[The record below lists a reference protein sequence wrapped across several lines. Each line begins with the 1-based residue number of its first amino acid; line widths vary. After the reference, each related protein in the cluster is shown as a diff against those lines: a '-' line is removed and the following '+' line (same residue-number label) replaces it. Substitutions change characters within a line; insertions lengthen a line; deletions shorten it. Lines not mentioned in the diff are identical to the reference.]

1 MGTAFLVCPE
11 SGAPRAYKDAVLAA
25 RDDDTVLTRA
35 FSGRLARGI
44 ANSFTTS
51 MKGASPLFLRFPS
64 QNNLTRPMRSAGA
77 AGHAD
82 YLSLFAGQAASL
94 AREIPA
100 AELVDKL
107 VRETATARA
116 ALQSD
121 RKALPS
127 APAES
132 KRLVVHLFF
141 RQMSCS
147 LLAIVRFTVRIFGGR
162 LTMRQ
167 IKFGMIASI
176 GDFTK
181 TRALAERGEELGFY
195 SVSVADHLI
204 NTFGKRLPELE
215 CYTALTAIALITKR
229 VRLLPLVTAMS
240 YRNPALLGK
249 ITSTLDHISG
259 GRLIAG
265 LGSGW
270 LKREYDGFGYPYPS
284 NAERID
290 QLAEGIQVLKA
301 MWTQDEPVFH
311 GRYFSIDKA
320 YNVPKPIQKPH
331 PPILVGGA
339 GSAVLKVAA
348 READILNLI
357 APVTRGAVDFK
368 ESARF
373 DKPDLKRRLGLLHKY
388 AREAGRDPDSIEISS
403 LSTTF
408 IAADKSQGDAMAKRA
423 AENMGSA
430 RRRGRAQFSHA
441 FGWHSGGS
449 PARDSL
455 PHRRLQH
462 HLLHRLV
469 HDGRVARTVRQAGY
483 AGVCE
488 LSAESNRGEGY

>member
-1 MGTAFLVCPE
+1 
-11 SGAPRAYKDAVLAA
+11 
-25 RDDDTVLTRA
+25 
-35 FSGRLARGI
+35 
-44 ANSFTTS
+44 
-51 MKGASPLFLRFPS
+51 
-64 QNNLTRPMRSAGA
+64 
-77 AGHAD
+77 
-82 YLSLFAGQAASL
+82 
-94 AREIPA
+94 
-100 AELVDKL
+100 
-107 VRETATARA
+107 
-116 ALQSD
+116 
-121 RKALPS
+121 
-127 APAES
+127 
-132 KRLVVHLFF
+132 
-141 RQMSCS
+141 
-147 LLAIVRFTVRIFGGR
+147 
-162 LTMRQ
+162 MRQ

-195 SVSVADHLI
+195 SVSVADHLL

-215 CYTALTAIALITKR
+215 CFTALTAIAMITKR

-270 LKREYDGFGYPYPS
+270 LKREYDSFGYPYPS

-320 YNVPKPIQKPH
+320 YNVPKPVQKPR

-339 GSAVLKVAA
+339 GSRVLKVAA
-348 READILNLI
+348 CEADILNLI

-388 AREAGRDPDSIEISS
+388 AREAGRDPDTIEISS

-423 AENMGSA
+423 AENMGLPDAEGA
-430 RRRGRAQFSHA
+430 RNFPMLLVGTAEEVRREIRSRIEDFNITYFIASFMN
-441 FGWHSGGS
+441 
-449 PARDSL
+449 DESL
-455 PHRRLQH
+455 ELFA
-462 HLLHRLV
+462 RLV
-469 HDGRVARTVRQAGY
+469 MPEFTA
-483 AGVCE
+483 
-488 LSAESNRGEGY
+488 